1 MKTGLQTVVAGL
13 FMDSKSYWFII
24 KVHMRFNMTKYVY
37 SFGGDRNEGNAT
49 MRNTLGGKGCNLA
62 EMAGMG
68 VPVPPGFTV
77 ITDVCSMYN
86 QAGKKLPAEVVAQV
100 KEALAWLEK
109 NQGKKLGDIEKPL
122 LLSVRSGA
130 RDSMPGMMD
139 TVLNLGLNDQTV
151 EGLAKASKN
160 PRFAYDSYRRF
171 IMMYSDVVL
180 DVHKD
185 HFEEKIEELK
195 HKTGKKLDTE
205 ITAEEWKSLCNE
217 FKAIVKAKLGRD
229 FPQDPWEQLEG
240 GISAVF
246 NSWDTERAIIYRRM
260 NRIPDEWGTA
270 VNVQTMVFGN
280 MGDDCGTGVAF
291 TRDPGTGESY
301 FYGEYLI
308 DAQGEDVVA
317 GIRTPQPITKY
328 QAGDSGLKSLEEA
341 MPNVYKE
348 LYDTCQKLE
357 KHFKNMQDLE
367 FTIEQGKLYMLQTR
381 NGKRTALAGIRIALD
396 MVKEGMID
404 EKTALNRINA
414 DDLTQLLAPIFDNKE
429 KDAFKK
435 DGKLMAKGL
444 PAGPGAATGVIA
456 LSAEEAQKLAEKG
469 PVVLVRLETSPEDL
483 AGMVAAK
490 GILTGRGG
498 MTSHAAVV
506 ARGMGKPCVCGA
518 SALIIDTAKRTVSVD
533 GITLKAGE
541 DFISI
546 DGSVGEIY
554 AGKLKDFPSEVN
566 QVLIDKTIKPEQSET
581 YQRFATIMSWA
592 NKYRTMKVRTNADT
606 PHDSNVARAFGAEGI
621 GLCRTEHMF
630 FEGDRIV
637 AVREMILAKDV
648 NGRKSALAKLLP
660 MQRKDF
666 EGIFEAMDSLPV
678 NIRLIDPPLHEFVP
692 HDDKGQ
698 EEMAKVL
705 GLSLEEVKQRVE
717 KLHEFNPMMGHRGC
731 RLGIT
736 YPEIIRMQMRAI
748 AEAAINVGKKGIK
761 AIPEVMVPLI
771 GTVKELAFTKAEM
784 LAEIAE
790 INKEQ
795 KASFNCQIGTMI
807 EIPRAAITADQV
819 AAEADYFS
827 FGTNDLTQMGF
838 GFSRDDSGSFLH
850 DYVDK
855 KILEDDPFQT
865 LDQQGIGELVRM
877 ACEKGRSTKA
887 DLKLG
892 VCGEHGGDPRSV
904 KFFFKCGLNY
914 VSCSPFRVP
923 IAIVAAAQASLEN
936 GK

>member
-1 MKTGLQTVVAGL
+1 
-13 FMDSKSYWFII
+13 
-24 KVHMRFNMTKYVY
+24 MTKYVY
-37 SFGGDRNEGNAT
+37 SFGGDRNEGNAS

-62 EMAGMG
+62 EMAGLG
-68 VPVPPGFTV
+68 IPVPPGFTV
-77 ITDVCSMYN
+77 ITDVCTMYN
-86 QAGKKLPAEVVAQV
+86 QAGKQLPAEVVTQV

-109 NQGKKLGDIEKPL
+109 NQGKKLGQGENPL

-139 TVLNLGLNDQTV
+139 TVLNLGLNDQSV
-151 EGLAKASKN
+151 EALAKAANN

-205 ITAEEWKSLCNE
+205 ITAEEWKKLCSE
-217 FKAIVKAKLGRD
+217 FKAIVKAKLGKD
-229 FPQDPWEQLEG
+229 FPQDPWEQLLG
-240 GISAVF
+240 GVCAVF

-328 QAGDSGLKSLEEA
+328 QAADSGLKSLEEA
-341 MPNVYKE
+341 MPAVYKE
-348 LYDTCQKLE
+348 LFDTCQKLE

-367 FTIEQGKLYMLQTR
+367 FTIQQGKLYMLQTR
-381 NGKRTALAGIRIALD
+381 NGKRTALAGIRIAID

-404 EKTALNRINA
+404 EKEGLKRINA
-414 DDLTQLLAPIFDNKE
+414 DDLVQLLAPIFDNKE
-429 KDAFKK
+429 KNALKK
-435 DGKLMAKGL
+435 AGKMMAKGL
-444 PAGPGAATGVIA
+444 PAGPGAATGIIA
-456 LSAEEAQKLAEKG
+456 LSAEEAEKLSAKG
-469 PVVLVRLETSPEDL
+469 PVVLVRIETSPEDL

-490 GILTGRGG
+490 GILTARGG

-518 SALIIDTAKRTVSVD
+518 SNLVIDVAKRTVSVE

-546 DGSVGEIY
+546 DGSAGEIY
-554 AGKLKDFPSEVN
+554 AGKLSAFPSEVN
-566 QVLIDKTIKPEQSET
+566 QVLVDKILKPEQSET
-581 YQRFATIMSWA
+581 FGRFKLIMDWA
-592 NKYRTMKVRTNADT
+592 NKYRKMKVRTNADT
-606 PHDSNVARAFGAEGI
+606 PTDSHVARAFGAEGI

-630 FEGDRIV
+630 FEGERII

-648 NGRKSALAKLLP
+648 EGRKAALAKLLP
-660 MQRKDF
+660 MQRADF
-666 EGIFEAMDSLPV
+666 EGIFEAMNGLPV
-678 NIRLIDPPLHEFVP
+678 NVRLIDPPLHEFVP
-692 HDDKGQ
+692 HDDRGQ
-698 EEMAKVL
+698 KEMAEVL
-705 GLSLEEVKQRVE
+705 GVSLEEVKHRVE

-748 AEAAINVGKKGIK
+748 AEAALNVEKKGIK
-761 AIPEVMVPLI
+761 AIPEVMVPLV
-771 GTVKELAFTKAEM
+771 GHVKELAYTKGEM

-790 INKEQ
+790 INKERGT
-795 KASFNCQIGTMI
+795 KFECPIGTMI
-807 EIPRAAITADQV
+807 EIPRGAITADQIATE
-819 AAEADYFS
+819 AAYFS

-838 GFSRDDSGSFLH
+838 GFSRDDSGSFLPE
-850 DYVDK
+850 YVGK

-865 LDQQGIGELVRM
+865 LDQTGIGELVRI
-877 ACEKGRSTKA
+877 AAEKGRSVKP

-904 KFFFKCGLNY
+904 KFFHKVGLNY
-914 VSCSPFRVP
+914 VSCSPYRVP
-923 IAIVAAAQASLEN
+923 IAIVAAAQASLEEN
-936 GK
+936 K